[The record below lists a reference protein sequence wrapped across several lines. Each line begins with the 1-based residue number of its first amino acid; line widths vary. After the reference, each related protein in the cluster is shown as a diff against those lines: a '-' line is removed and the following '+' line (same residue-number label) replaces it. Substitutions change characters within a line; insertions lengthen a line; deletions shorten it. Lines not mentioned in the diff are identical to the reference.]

1 MTFPPPICMVC
12 RHLNSEGMTC
22 TAYTT
27 KIPDAILRSEVDHR
41 RPYKDDN
48 GIQFE
53 PNPAMPADLVESIIE
68 GAVVN

>member
-12 RHLNSEGMTC
+12 RHLSETGLSC
-22 TAYTT
+22 SAYSS
-27 KIPDAILRSEVDHR
+27 KIPEAILRSEVDHR

-53 PNPAMPADLVESIIE
+53 VNPAMPSDLVESIIE
-68 GAVVN
+68 QAVVN

>member
-12 RHLNSEGMTC
+12 RHLNETGLSC
-22 TAYTT
+22 TAYSSR
-27 KIPDAILRSEVDHR
+27 IPDEILQSRVDHR

-53 PNPAMPADLVESIIE
+53 VNPAMPSDLVESIIE
-68 GAVVN
+68 IAVID